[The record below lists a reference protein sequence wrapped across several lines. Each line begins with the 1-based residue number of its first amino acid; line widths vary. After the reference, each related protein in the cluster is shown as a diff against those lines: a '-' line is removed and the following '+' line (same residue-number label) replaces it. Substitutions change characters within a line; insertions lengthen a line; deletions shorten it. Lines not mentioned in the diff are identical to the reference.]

1 MKFFLVTLFA
11 LITFAPI
18 SSMGATKTVEFTW
31 TMNDTTGVQ
40 SYKVYYSYSA
50 DMANQVWHQDCNSPT
65 ENPTNTFSMVC
76 NNVVIDPY
84 PVYYAIASVTSD
96 TEVQSD
102 SFTLPPIT
110 AISSV
115 ENFALLS
122 PSDPNATVSQHYAVN
137 FQPVSAAVP
146 SGYQVDSGLS
156 FDATKGYGWVVLPAS
171 LGTRDRDNVISPD
184 QAYDTLIHMVPS
196 AVWELEIPNGGYKV
210 TICMG
215 DPSYPTG
222 TVYVQAEGTAVITNQ
237 ILSSASP
244 WIEKS
249 TDIQV
254 SDGKLS
260 ITFTNST
267 NPARMCWIKVDSL

>member
-1 MKFFLVTLFA
+1 MKFFLVTFFA

-40 SYKVYYSYSA
+40 SYKVYYAYSA

-102 SFTLPPIT
+102 SFTLPEIL
-110 AISSV
+110 SSV
-115 ENFALLS
+115 QNFALLP
-122 PSDPNATVSQHYAVN
+122 PSDPNATVSLHYAIN
-137 FQPVSAAVP
+137 FQPATAAVP
-146 SGYQVDSGLS
+146 SGYEVDSGLS
-156 FDATKGYGWVVLPAS
+156 FDTTKGYGWKVLPES
-171 LGTRDRDNVISPD
+171 LGTRDRNSSLSPD
-184 QAYDTLIHMVPS
+184 QAYDTMIHTVPS

-222 TVYVQAEGTAVITNQ
+222 TENVQVEGTAIINNQ
-237 ILSSASP
+237 TLSTYNL
-244 WIEKS
+244 WIEENA
-249 TDIQV
+249 DVQV
-254 SDGKLS
+254 SDGKLT

-267 NPARMCWIKVDSL
+267 DPARLCWIKVDSL